1 VTRKPER
8 PWQAPPSPAVTVESM
23 TNFLQSEAWA
33 AFQRDLGHEV
43 FRGEG
48 PGYSYLATL
57 EGGRTGRYLYCPY
70 GPDAD
75 SPGAFDAALADLR
88 RLARSKGCLFVRVE
102 PTDAA
107 IFPGDADPAA
117 ELRRR
122 GLRLAPRQ
130 IQPSHTW
137 MVDLGQE
144 EDALLKGMT
153 STNRN
158 LHRNIH
164 KKGVTFE
171 ASHDPADVEV
181 LTRYLGRTAE
191 RVGFNRQKDD
201 YLAQAAQSLLPSGA
215 ATLYLAKLE
224 GEPIG
229 AALVYDSDDT
239 RTYAHASM
247 SFEHRRLSANN
258 PLVSFMMLEAK
269 EKGLTRFDMFGI
281 APEGQP
287 DHEWA
292 GFTKFKKSFGG
303 YPVTYPGTWDLP
315 VSALGYRAFRLAYA
329 AKEKAVPFVR
339 AKALP
344 AVRRAGAAAKARLAR
359 R

>member
-1 VTRKPER
+1 
-8 PWQAPPSPAVTVESM
+8 M

-33 AFQRDLGHEV
+33 TFQRDLGHEV

-48 PGYSYLATL
+48 PGYAYLATL

-75 SPGAFDAALADLR
+75 SPEAFDAALAELR
-88 RLARSKGCLFVRVE
+88 GVARSAGCLFVRIE
-102 PTDAA
+102 PTSPAV
-107 IFPGDADPAA
+107 FPEGSDGAR

-122 GLRLAPRQ
+122 GLRLSPRQ

-137 MVDLGQE
+137 MVDLTQDE
-144 EDALLKGMT
+144 EALLKGMT

-171 ASHDPADVEV
+171 ASHRPDDVAV

-201 YLAQAAQSLLPSGA
+201 YLTQAAQSLLPNGA
-215 ATLYLAKLE
+215 ATLYLAKLDD
-224 GEPIG
+224 EPIG

-258 PLVSFMMLEAK
+258 PLVSHMMLEAK
-269 EKGLTRFDMFGI
+269 ERGLTRFDMFGI
-281 APEGQP
+281 APEGEP
-287 DHEWA
+287 EHEWA

-315 VSALGYRAFRLAYA
+315 VSAAGYRAFRLAYA
-329 AKEKAVPFVR
+329 GKEKAVPFLRTRV
-339 AKALP
+339 LP
-344 AVRRAGAAAKARLAR
+344 AVRTAGSRAVPAARRAGTSLAR
-359 R
+359 RLRGTRG